1 MKAKIEIIDMTNVD
15 LGPMGEYIKGVQ
27 ERAEKLQN
35 LFKTDPERAREQV
48 KASWEPFIRRINE
61 YRALHK

>member
-15 LGPMGEYIKGVQ
+15 LGPMAAYIKCVQ

-35 LFKTDPERAREQV
+35 LFKTDSQKAMEQV
-48 KASWEPFIRRINE
+48 KASWEPFVKKINE
-61 YRALHK
+61 YIAQSK